1 MDEVTIKARTEMG
14 KVISDKMDKT
24 VVVLVER
31 RVRHP
36 KYGKYIKRSTKIHA
50 HDEKNVSKMGDTV
63 LIKVSRPRSKMKTW
77 ELVEVVTKNIEMSS

>member
-31 RVRHP
+31 KVQHP
-36 KYGKYIKRSTKIHA
+36 KYGKYIKRSTKLHA
-50 HDEKNVSKMGDTV
+50 HDEGNASKIGDIV
-63 LIKVSRPRSKMKTW
+63 LIKASRPRSKTKTW
-77 ELVEVVTKNIEMSS
+77 ELVKVVTKNSEIS